1 MTTSATARSLLSATA
16 ILSCLAAPAVALA
29 SPDEAVEPQVTTP
42 SVASVG
48 DIVVTARRRN
58 ERAQD
63 VPIALTVVNEE
74 LLDRT
79 GAYNVGQITQL
90 APSVQLLTSNP
101 RNTAITIRGL
111 GASYGLANDGLEQ
124 GVGIY
129 VDQVYY
135 GRPATA
141 TLDFVDL
148 DRIEILR
155 GPQGTLFGKNTTAG
169 ALNITTQAPSFT
181 PEGRAELSFGDYG
194 FLQAK
199 ASVSG
204 PIIDDK
210 LAARFS
216 VVSTRRDGLLDN
228 ATVGGKQNSQD
239 AISLRGQ
246 LLFQPTDQLRVRL
259 FADYADLTPDCCTQ
273 VYVRVG
279 DTQKPLDQRFPA
291 LAAGR
296 GYKAASTNPY
306 DRIAD
311 VDGAIQA
318 DQIHRGVSAI
328 VDYDFGWVTLT
339 SVSAWRSWDWGPRND
354 RDYTALDITR
364 QSANPSWQDQW
375 SQELRLSSNGANRID
390 WTAGLYAF
398 HQAVETQGVT
408 EYGRDASYWLIPAYQ
423 RVAGAPL
430 ERVPDRLLDGY
441 TVFNDSRI
449 ETDSYAAFAQLTWNI
464 TDRLHLTPGLRYTKE
479 EKAGRYAATT
489 TGGLATTDSTYISR
503 RNGIARPQ
511 AYDASLSDDDLSGQV
526 SLSYD
531 VSDDVLTYAS
541 VARGYKSGGIN
552 MAGIPNLPN
561 GQPSLTN
568 AVVKPEVVTT
578 YELGLKTQLLDRR
591 ITANLAAYRTDVKD
605 YQANVVDSGPGA
617 LRGYLANADK
627 VVIQGV
633 ELDAFA
639 RPNQNLDLYANV
651 AWTDA
656 KYDAFTNGPCPLE
669 QIGATTVAC
678 DLSGQDLPGVSPWAA
693 SIGGELHGRGGFL
706 GLPGEFYGGA
716 DAQLSLHLQLRRLGL
731 ALHPDR
737 QLCDPEPARRVPR
750 RERLGGLC
758 LDQERPG
765 RGLSSVRQRPVR
777 QLWPGHRQSG
787 RPTHGGDHPAGAVLI
802 RKGTLPRPPIASLA
816 LVLG

>member
-1 MTTSATARSLLSATA
+1 MSVVTRASARTLASVAAMTACLSV
-16 ILSCLAAPAVALA
+16 PAVALA
-29 SPDEAVEPQVTTP
+29 EAEGAAADSTQARQSATPTT
-42 SVASVG
+42 ASLG
-48 DIVVTARRRN
+48 DIVVTARRRD

-169 ALNITTQAPSFT
+169 ALNITTRDPSFT
-181 PEGRAELSFGDYG
+181 PEGQAELSFGDYG

-204 PIIDDK
+204 PIVDDK
-210 LAARFS
+210 VAGRFS
-216 VVSTRRDGLLDN
+216 VVSTRRDGVLDN
-228 ATVGGKQNSQD
+228 VTTGTKQNSQD
-239 AISLRGQ
+239 SISLRGQ

-259 FADYADLTPDCCTQ
+259 FADYADLTPECCTQ
-273 VYVRVG
+273 VYVTAG
-279 DTQKPLDQRFPA
+279 QTLKPAAQQFAA

-296 GYKAASTNPY
+296 GYAPASTNPY
-306 DRIAD
+306 DRLAD
-311 VDGAIQA
+311 VDSGIQA

-328 VDYDFGWVTLT
+328 VDYDFGWATLT
-339 SVSAWRSWDWGPRND
+339 SVSAWRAWDWGPQND
-354 RDYTALDITR
+354 RDYTALDIVR

-375 SQELRLSSNGANRID
+375 SQELRLSSNGNNRLD

-398 HQAVETQGVT
+398 HQAVETHGVT
-408 EYGRDASYWLIPAYQ
+408 EYGADATYWLLSPSLPNA
-423 RVAGAPL
+423 
-430 ERVPDRLLDGY
+430 LLDGY
-441 TVFNDSRI
+441 TVYNDSRI
-449 ETDSYAAFAQLTWNI
+449 ETDSYAVFGQLTWDI
-464 TDRLHLTPGLRYTKE
+464 TDRLHLTPGLRYTYE
-479 EKAGRYAATT
+479 DKAGAYTATT
-489 TGGLATTDSTYISR
+489 TGGLATADATLISR
-503 RNGIARPQ
+503 RLGVARPQ
-511 AYDASLSDDDLSGQV
+511 AYAADLSDDDLSGQL

-531 VSDDVLTYAS
+531 VRTDVLAYGS
-541 VARGYKSGGIN
+541 VARGYKSAGIN

-561 GQPSLTN
+561 GQPSLAN

-578 YELGLKTQLLDRR
+578 YELGLKTQGFDRR
-591 ITANLAAYRTDVKD
+591 ATANLAAYRTDVDD

-617 LRGYLANADK
+617 LRGYLANAEK
-627 VVIQGV
+627 VVIQGI
-633 ELDAFA
+633 ELDAVA

-656 KYDAFTNGPCPLE
+656 KYDSFANGPCPLE
-669 QIGATTVAC
+669 RIGTSTVAC
-678 DLSGQDLPGVSPWAA
+678 DLSGKDLPGVSPWAA
-693 SIGGELHGRGGFL
+693 SAGGEVHGNGGFL
-706 GLPGEFYGGA
+706 GLPGQFYGGA
-716 DAQLSLHLQLRRLGL
+716 DASFRSTYNSDASVSRYTEIEGYTILNLRAGFRADNGWEASLWVKNALDEDYLQF
-731 ALHPDR
+731 
-737 QLCDPEPARRVPR
+737 V
-750 RERLGGLC
+750 
-758 LDQERPG
+758 
-765 RGLSSVRQRPVR
+765 SV
-777 QLWPGHRQSG
+777 QSG
-787 RPTHGGDHPAGAVLI
+787 NSGLVIGNPGDPRTVGI
-802 RKGTLPRPPIASLA
+802 TLRARY
-816 LVLG
+816 

>member
-1 MTTSATARSLLSATA
+1 MSVVTRASARTLASVAAMTACLSV
-16 ILSCLAAPAVALA
+16 PAVALA
-29 SPDEAVEPQVTTP
+29 EAEGAAADSTQARQSATPTT
-42 SVASVG
+42 ASLG
-48 DIVVTARRRN
+48 DIVVTARRRD

-169 ALNITTQAPSFT
+169 ALNITTRDPSFT
-181 PEGRAELSFGDYG
+181 PEGQAELSFGDYG

-204 PIIDDK
+204 PIVDDK
-210 LAARFS
+210 VAGRLS
-216 VVSTRRDGLLDN
+216 VVSTRRDGVLDN
-228 ATVGGKQNSQD
+228 VTTGTKQNSQD
-239 AISLRGQ
+239 SISLRGQ

-259 FADYADLTPDCCTQ
+259 FADYADLTPECCTQ
-273 VYVRVG
+273 VYVTAG
-279 DTQKPLDQRFPA
+279 QTLKPAAQQFAA

-296 GYKAASTNPY
+296 GYAPASTNPY
-306 DRIAD
+306 DRLAD
-311 VDGAIQA
+311 VDSGIQA

-328 VDYDFGWVTLT
+328 VDYDFGWATLT
-339 SVSAWRSWDWGPRND
+339 SVSAWRAWDWGPQND
-354 RDYTALDITR
+354 RDYTALDIVR

-375 SQELRLSSNGANRID
+375 SQELRLSSNGNQRID
-390 WTAGLYAF
+390 WTGGLYAF
-398 HQAVETQGVT
+398 HQAVETHGVT
-408 EYGRDASYWLIPAYQ
+408 EYGADATYWLLSPSLPNA
-423 RVAGAPL
+423 
-430 ERVPDRLLDGY
+430 LLDGY
-441 TVFNDSRI
+441 TVYNDSRI
-449 ETDSYAAFAQLTWNI
+449 ETDSYAVFGQLTWDI
-464 TDRLHLTPGLRYTKE
+464 TDRLHLTPGLRYTYE
-479 EKAGRYAATT
+479 DKAGAYTATT
-489 TGGLATTDSTYISR
+489 TGGLATADATLISR
-503 RNGIARPQ
+503 RLGVARPQ
-511 AYDASLSDDDLSGQV
+511 AYAADLSDDDLSGQL

-531 VSDDVLTYAS
+531 VRTDVLAYGS
-541 VARGYKSGGIN
+541 VARGYKSAGIN

-561 GQPSLTN
+561 GQPSLAN

-578 YELGLKTQLLDRR
+578 YELGLKTQGFDRR
-591 ITANLAAYRTDVKD
+591 VTANLAAYRTDVED

-617 LRGYLANADK
+617 LRGYLANAEK

-633 ELDAFA
+633 ELDAVA

-656 KYDAFTNGPCPLE
+656 KYDSFANGPCPLE
-669 QIGATTVAC
+669 RIGTSTVAC
-678 DLSGQDLPGVSPWAA
+678 DLSGKGLPGVSPWAA
-693 SIGGELHGRGGFL
+693 SAGGEVHGDGGFL
-706 GLPGEFYGGA
+706 GLPGQFYGGA
-716 DAQLSLHLQLRRLGL
+716 DASFRSTYNSDASVSRYTEIEGYTILNLRAGFRADNGWEASLWVKNALDEDYLQF
-731 ALHPDR
+731 
-737 QLCDPEPARRVPR
+737 V
-750 RERLGGLC
+750 
-758 LDQERPG
+758 
-765 RGLSSVRQRPVR
+765 SV
-777 QLWPGHRQSG
+777 QSG
-787 RPTHGGDHPAGAVLI
+787 NSGLVIGNPGDPRTVGI
-802 RKGTLPRPPIASLA
+802 TLRARY
-816 LVLG
+816 

>member
-1 MTTSATARSLLSATA
+1 MTITPTPTARRLLSATA
-16 ILSCLAAPAVALA
+16 VAACIAAPTLAAPSFAHAE
-29 SPDEAVEPQVTTP
+29 DDPQSQSSRSNAT
-42 SVASVG
+42 SGVASVG
-48 DIVVTARRRN
+48 DIVVTARRRD

-79 GAYNVGQITQL
+79 GAYNVGQVTQL

-169 ALNITTQAPSFT
+169 ALNITTQTPSFT

-199 ASVSG
+199 ATFSG

-210 LAARFS
+210 VAARFS
-216 VVSTRRDGLLDN
+216 IVSTRRDGLLDN
-228 ATVGGKQNSQD
+228 ATVGRKQNSQD

-273 VYVRVG
+273 VHVTVG
-279 DTQKPLDQRFPA
+279 QTLKPAAQQFPA
-291 LAAGR
+291 LAVGR
-296 GYKAASTNPY
+296 GYTPASTNPY

-311 VDGAIQA
+311 VDSAIQA

-328 VDYDFGWVTLT
+328 VDYDFGWATLT
-339 SVSAWRSWDWGPRND
+339 SVSAWRSWDWGPKND

-375 SQELRLSSNGANRID
+375 SQELRLSSNGSNRID

-398 HQAVETQGVT
+398 HQAVETHGVT
-408 EYGRDASYWLIPAYQ
+408 EYGKDAVYWLIGPNL
-423 RVAGAPL
+423 PN
-430 ERVPDRLLDGY
+430 VPDALLDGY
-441 TVFNDSRI
+441 KVFNDSRI
-449 ETDSYAAFAQLTWNI
+449 ETDSYAVFGQLTWNI
-464 TDRLHLTPGLRYTKE
+464 SDRLHLTPGLRYTKE
-479 EKAGRYAATT
+479 DKSGWYQATT
-489 TGGLATTDSTYISR
+489 TGGLATADAALITR
-503 RNGIARPQ
+503 RLGIARPQ

-526 SLSYD
+526 SLAYD
-531 VSDDVLTYAS
+531 VSDDILTYAS

-578 YELGLKTQLLDRR
+578 YELGLKTQAFNRR
-591 ITANLAAYRTDVKD
+591 LTANLAAYRTDVKD

-639 RPNQNLDLYANV
+639 RPNQNLDLYANA

-669 QIGATTVAC
+669 LIGSTTVAC
-678 DLSGQDLPGVSPWAA
+678 DLSGKKLPGVSPWAA
-693 SIGGELHGRGGFL
+693 SVGAELHGKGGFL

-716 DAQLSLHLQLRRLGL
+716 DASYRSTYNSDASVSRYTQIDSYAILNLRAGFRAENGWEAFVWVKNALDEDYLQF
-731 ALHPDR
+731 
-737 QLCDPEPARRVPR
+737 V
-750 RERLGGLC
+750 
-758 LDQERPG
+758 
-765 RGLSSVRQRPVR
+765 SV
-777 QLWPGHRQSG
+777 QSG
-787 RPTHGGDHPAGAVLI
+787 NSGLVIGNPGDPRTVGI
-802 RKGTLPRPPIASLA
+802 TLRARY
-816 LVLG
+816 

>member
-1 MTTSATARSLLSATA
+1 MSVVTRASARTLASVAAMTACLSV
-16 ILSCLAAPAVALA
+16 PAVALA
-29 SPDEAVEPQVTTP
+29 EAEGAAADSTQARQSATP
-42 SVASVG
+42 PTASLG
-48 DIVVTARRRN
+48 DIVVTARRRD

-169 ALNITTQAPSFT
+169 ALNITTRDPSFT
-181 PEGRAELSFGDYG
+181 PEGQAELSFGDYG

-204 PIIDDK
+204 PIVDDK
-210 LAARFS
+210 VAGRFS
-216 VVSTRRDGLLDN
+216 VVSTRRDGVLDN
-228 ATVGGKQNSQD
+228 VTTGTKQNSQD
-239 AISLRGQ
+239 SISLRGQ

-259 FADYADLTPDCCTQ
+259 FADYADLTPECCTQ
-273 VYVRVG
+273 VYVTAG
-279 DTQKPLDQRFPA
+279 QTLKPAAQQFAA

-296 GYKAASTNPY
+296 GYAPASTNPY
-306 DRIAD
+306 DRLAD
-311 VDGAIQA
+311 VDSGIQA

-328 VDYDFGWVTLT
+328 VDYDFGWATLT
-339 SVSAWRSWDWGPRND
+339 SVSAWRAWDWGPQND
-354 RDYTALDITR
+354 RDYTALDIVR

-375 SQELRLSSNGANRID
+375 SQELRLSSNGNQRID
-390 WTAGLYAF
+390 WTGGLYAF
-398 HQAVETQGVT
+398 HQAVETHGVT
-408 EYGRDASYWLIPAYQ
+408 EYGADATYWLLSPSLPNA
-423 RVAGAPL
+423 
-430 ERVPDRLLDGY
+430 LLDGY
-441 TVFNDSRI
+441 TVYNDSRI
-449 ETDSYAAFAQLTWNI
+449 ETDSYAVFGQLTWNI
-464 TDRLHLTPGLRYTKE
+464 TDRLHLTPGLRYTYE
-479 EKAGRYAATT
+479 EKSGAYAATT
-489 TGGLATTDSTYISR
+489 TGGLVTTDATLISR
-503 RNGIARPQ
+503 RLGIARPQ
-511 AYDASLSDDDLSGQV
+511 AYDAEISDDDLSGQV

-531 VSDDVLTYAS
+531 FSDDVLVYGSA
-541 VARGYKSGGIN
+541 ARGYKSAGIN
-552 MAGIPNLPN
+552 MAGIPNLPS

-578 YELGLKTQLLDRR
+578 YELGLKTQGFDRR
-591 ITANLAAYRTDVKD
+591 VTANLAAYRTDVED

-617 LRGYLANADK
+617 LRGYLANAEK

-633 ELDAFA
+633 ELDAVA

-656 KYDAFTNGPCPLE
+656 KYDSFANGPCPLE
-669 QIGATTVAC
+669 RIGTSTVAC
-678 DLSGQDLPGVSPWAA
+678 DLSGKDLPGVSPWAA
-693 SIGGELHGRGGFL
+693 SAGGEVHGNGGFL
-706 GLPGEFYGGA
+706 GLPGQFYGGA
-716 DAQLSLHLQLRRLGL
+716 DASFRSTYNSDASVSRYTEIEGYTILNLRAGFRADNGWEASLWVKNALDEDYLQF
-731 ALHPDR
+731 
-737 QLCDPEPARRVPR
+737 V
-750 RERLGGLC
+750 
-758 LDQERPG
+758 
-765 RGLSSVRQRPVR
+765 SV
-777 QLWPGHRQSG
+777 QSG
-787 RPTHGGDHPAGAVLI
+787 NSGLVIGNPGDPRTVGI
-802 RKGTLPRPPIASLA
+802 TLRARY
-816 LVLG
+816 

>member
-1 MTTSATARSLLSATA
+1 MTITPTPTVRRLLSATA
-16 ILSCLAAPAVALA
+16 IAACIAAPTFAHAEDDPQSQSSRA
-29 SPDEAVEPQVTTP
+29 SATQG
-42 SVASVG
+42 VASVG
-48 DIVVTARRRN
+48 DIVVTARRRD

-90 APSVQLLTSNP
+90 APSVQLLSSNP

-169 ALNITTQAPSFT
+169 ALNITTRTPSFT
-181 PEGRAELSFGDYG
+181 PEGQAELSFGDYG

-199 ASVSG
+199 ATFSG

-210 LAARFS
+210 VAARFS

-228 ATVGGKQNSQD
+228 VTVGRKQNSQD

-246 LLFQPTDQLRVRL
+246 LLFQPNDQLRVRL

-273 VYVRVG
+273 VYVTVG
-279 DTQKPLDQRFPA
+279 QTLKPAAQQFPA

-296 GYKAASTNPY
+296 GYTPASTNPY
-306 DRIAD
+306 ARIAD
-311 VDGAIQA
+311 VDSAIQA

-328 VDYDFGWVTLT
+328 IDYDFGWATLT
-339 SVSAWRSWDWGPRND
+339 SVSAWRAWDWGPKND

-375 SQELRLSSNGANRID
+375 SQELRLSSNGSNRID
-390 WTAGLYAF
+390 WTVGLYAF
-398 HQAVETQGVT
+398 HQAVETHGVT
-408 EYGRDASYWLIPAYQ
+408 EYGKDAVYWLIGPNL
-423 RVAGAPL
+423 PN
-430 ERVPDRLLDGY
+430 VPDALLDGY
-441 TVFNDSRI
+441 KVFNDSRI
-449 ETDSYAAFAQLTWNI
+449 ETDSYAVFGQLTWNI

-479 EKAGRYAATT
+479 DKSGWYQATT
-489 TGGLATTDSTYISR
+489 AGGLVTTDPALITR
-503 RNGIARPQ
+503 RLGIARPQ

-526 SLSYD
+526 SLAYD
-531 VSDDVLTYAS
+531 VTDDVLTYAS

-578 YELGLKTQLLDRR
+578 YELGLKTQLFDRR
-591 ITANLAAYRTDVKD
+591 VTTNLAAYRTDVKD

-617 LRGYLANADK
+617 LRGYLANADQ

-639 RPNQNLDLYANV
+639 RPNQNLDLYANA

-656 KYDAFTNGPCPLE
+656 KYDSFTNGPCPLE
-669 QIGATTVAC
+669 LIGASTVAC
-678 DLSGQDLPGVSPWAA
+678 DLSGKKLPGVSPWAA
-693 SIGGELHGRGGFL
+693 SVGAEVHGKGGFL
-706 GLPGEFYGGA
+706 GQPGELYGGV
-716 DAQLSLHLQLRRLGL
+716 DASYRSSYNSDASVSRYTQIDSYTILNLRAGFRAENGWEAFVWVKNALDENYLQF
-731 ALHPDR
+731 
-737 QLCDPEPARRVPR
+737 V
-750 RERLGGLC
+750 
-758 LDQERPG
+758 
-765 RGLSSVRQRPVR
+765 SV
-777 QLWPGHRQSG
+777 QSG
-787 RPTHGGDHPAGAVLI
+787 NSGLVIGNPGDPRTVGI
-802 RKGTLPRPPIASLA
+802 TLRARY
-816 LVLG
+816 

>member
-1 MTTSATARSLLSATA
+1 MRTSATARGLLSATA
-16 ILSCLAAPAVALA
+16 ILACLTTPAVAA
-29 SPDEAVEPQVTTP
+29 AAAPDETAAPQVNTP
-42 SVASVG
+42 GVASVG
-48 DIVVTARRRN
+48 DIVVTARRRD

-79 GAYNVGQITQL
+79 GAYNVGQVTQL

-181 PEGRAELSFGDYG
+181 PEGRAELSVGDYG

-199 ASVSG
+199 ATFSG
-204 PIIDDK
+204 PIVNDK
-210 LAARFS
+210 VAARFS
-216 VVSTRRDGLLDN
+216 VVSTRRDGVLDN
-228 ATVGGKQNSQD
+228 ATNGQKQNGQQS
-239 AISLRGQ
+239 ISLRGQ

-296 GYKAASTNPY
+296 GYRPASTDPY

-318 DQIHRGVSAI
+318 DQIHRGVSAV
-328 VDYDFGWVTLT
+328 VDYDFGWATLT

-398 HQAVETQGVT
+398 HQAVETHGVT
-408 EYGRDASYWLIPAYQ
+408 EYGRDAGYWLIPAYQ
-423 RVAGAPL
+423 RVAGAPF
-430 ERVPDRLLDGY
+430 ERVPDGLLDGY

-479 EKAGRYAATT
+479 EKSGRYAATT
-489 TGGLATTDSTYISR
+489 TGGLTTTDSAYISR

-578 YELGLKTQLLDRR
+578 YELGLKTQVFDRR
-591 ITANLAAYRTDVKD
+591 LTANLAAYRTDVED

-639 RPNQNLDLYANV
+639 RPNQHLDLYANV

-656 KYDAFTNGPCPLE
+656 KYDAFANGPCPLE
-669 QIGATTVAC
+669 RIGTTTVAC

-693 SIGGELHGRGGFL
+693 SVGGELHGRGGFL

-716 DAQLSLHLQLRRLGL
+716 DASYRSTYNSDASVSRYTEIEGYTILNLRAGFRAENGWE
-731 ALHPDR
+731 AFVWVKN
-737 QLCDPEPARRVPR
+737 A
-750 RERLGGLC
+750 
-758 LDQERPG
+758 LDQDY
-765 RGLSSVRQRPVR
+765 LQFVSV
-777 QLWPGHRQSG
+777 QSG
-787 RPTHGGDHPAGAVLI
+787 NSGLVIGNPGDPRTVGI
-802 RKGTLPRPPIASLA
+802 TLRAKY
-816 LVLG
+816 

>member
-1 MTTSATARSLLSATA
+1 MSVVTRASARTLASVAALTACLSV
-16 ILSCLAAPAVALA
+16 PAVALA
-29 SPDEAVEPQVTTP
+29 EAEGAAADSTQARQSATP
-42 SVASVG
+42 PTASLG
-48 DIVVTARRRN
+48 DIVVTARRRD

-79 GAYNVGQITQL
+79 GAYNVGQVTQL

-169 ALNITTQAPSFT
+169 ALNITTRDPSFT
-181 PEGRAELSFGDYG
+181 PEGQAELSFGDYG

-204 PIIDDK
+204 PIVDDK
-210 LAARFS
+210 VAGRFS
-216 VVSTRRDGLLDN
+216 VVSTRRDGVLDN
-228 ATVGGKQNSQD
+228 VTTGTKQNSQD
-239 AISLRGQ
+239 SISLRGQ

-259 FADYADLTPDCCTQ
+259 FADYADLTPECCTQ
-273 VYVRVG
+273 VYVTAG
-279 DTQKPLDQRFPA
+279 QTLKPAAQQFAA

-296 GYKAASTNPY
+296 GYAPASTNPY
-306 DRIAD
+306 DRLAD
-311 VDGAIQA
+311 VDSGIQA

-328 VDYDFGWVTLT
+328 VDYDFGWATLT
-339 SVSAWRSWDWGPRND
+339 SVSAWRAWDWGPKND
-354 RDYTALDITR
+354 RDYTALDIVR

-375 SQELRLSSNGANRID
+375 SQELRLSSNGNNRID

-398 HQAVETQGVT
+398 HQAVETHGVT
-408 EYGRDASYWLIPAYQ
+408 EYGADATYWLLSPSLPNA
-423 RVAGAPL
+423 
-430 ERVPDRLLDGY
+430 LLDGY
-441 TVFNDSRI
+441 TVYNDSRI
-449 ETDSYAAFAQLTWNI
+449 ETDSYAVFGQLTWDI
-464 TDRLHLTPGLRYTKE
+464 TDRLHLTPGLRYTYE
-479 EKAGRYAATT
+479 DKAGAYTATT
-489 TGGLATTDSTYISR
+489 TGGLATADATLISR
-503 RNGIARPQ
+503 RLGVARPQ
-511 AYDASLSDDDLSGQV
+511 AYAADLSDDDLSGQL

-531 VSDDVLTYAS
+531 VRTDVLAYGS
-541 VARGYKSGGIN
+541 VARGYKSAGIN

-561 GQPSLTN
+561 GQPSLAN

-578 YELGLKTQLLDRR
+578 YELGLKTQGFDRR
-591 ITANLAAYRTDVKD
+591 ATANLAAYRTDVDD

-617 LRGYLANADK
+617 LRGYLANAEK

-633 ELDAFA
+633 ELDAVA

-656 KYDAFTNGPCPLE
+656 KYDSFANGPCPLE
-669 QIGATTVAC
+669 RIGTSTVAC
-678 DLSGQDLPGVSPWAA
+678 DLSGKDLPGVSPWAA
-693 SIGGELHGRGGFL
+693 SAGGEVHGNGGFL
-706 GLPGEFYGGA
+706 GLPGQFYGGA
-716 DAQLSLHLQLRRLGL
+716 DASFRSTYNSDASVSRYTEIEGYTILNLRAGFRADNGWEASLWVKNALDEDYLQF
-731 ALHPDR
+731 
-737 QLCDPEPARRVPR
+737 V
-750 RERLGGLC
+750 
-758 LDQERPG
+758 
-765 RGLSSVRQRPVR
+765 SV
-777 QLWPGHRQSG
+777 QSG
-787 RPTHGGDHPAGAVLI
+787 NSGLVIGNPGDPRTVGI
-802 RKGTLPRPPIASLA
+802 TLRARY
-816 LVLG
+816 

>member
-1 MTTSATARSLLSATA
+1 MSAVIQPLVRRL
-16 ILSCLAAPAVALA
+16 LAASAPAACAAACLGA
-29 SPDEAVEPQVTTP
+29 PAAGWAAAGEQARPAITP
-42 SVASVG
+42 GVASVG
-48 DIVVTARRRN
+48 DIVVTARRRD

-148 DRIEILR
+148 ERIEILR

-169 ALNITTQAPSFT
+169 ALNITTRAPSFT
-181 PEGRAELSFGDYG
+181 PEGQAELSVGDYG

-199 ASVSG
+199 ATFSG
-204 PIIDDK
+204 PLVDDR
-210 LAARFS
+210 LAGRFS
-216 VVSTRRDGLLDN
+216 VVSTRRDGVLDN
-228 ATVGGKQNSQD
+228 VTTGEKQNSQD
-239 AISLRGQ
+239 SVSLRGQ
-246 LLFQPTDQLRVRL
+246 LLFQPDDRLSVRL

-273 VYVRVG
+273 VYVTAG
-279 DTQKPLDQRFPA
+279 QTQKPLAQQFAA

-296 GYKAASTNPY
+296 GYAPPRTNPY
-306 DRIAD
+306 DRLAD
-311 VDGAIQA
+311 VDSAIQA
-318 DQIHRGVSAI
+318 DQIHRGVSAV
-328 VDYDFGWVTLT
+328 VDYDLGWGVLT
-339 SVSAWRSWDWGPRND
+339 SVSAWRAWDWGPKND

-375 SQELRLSSNGANRID
+375 SQELRLSSTGSNRLD
-390 WTAGLYAF
+390 WTVGLYAF
-398 HQAVETQGVT
+398 HQAVETHGVT
-408 EYGRDASYWLIPAYQ
+408 EYGADATYWLLSPS
-423 RVAGAPL
+423 L
-430 ERVPDRLLDGY
+430 PDALLDGY
-441 TVFNDSRI
+441 KVFNDSRI
-449 ETDSYAAFAQLTWNI
+449 ETDSYAVFGQFTWNI
-464 TDRLHLTPGLRYTKE
+464 TDRLHLTPGLRYTNE
-479 EKAGRYAATT
+479 EKSGWYQATT
-489 TGGLATTDSTYISR
+489 TGGLATNDATLISR
-503 RNGIARPQ
+503 RLGIARPQ
-511 AYDASLSDDDLSGQV
+511 AYAADLKDDDLSGQV
-526 SLSYD
+526 SLSWNATPD
-531 VSDDVLTYAS
+531 ILTYGS

-578 YELGLKTQLLDRR
+578 WELGLKTQAFDRR
-591 ITANLAAYRTDVKD
+591 LTANLAVYRTDVED

-617 LRGYLANADK
+617 LRGYLANAEK

-651 AWTDA
+651 AWTDGQ
-656 KYDAFTNGPCPLE
+656 YDSFANGPCPLE
-669 QIGATTVAC
+669 QIGASTLAC
-678 DLSGQDLPGVSPWAA
+678 DLSGQELPGVSPWAA
-693 SIGGELHGRGGFL
+693 SIGGEVHGNGGFL
-706 GLPGEFYGGA
+706 GLSGEFFGGA
-716 DAQLSLHLQLRRLGL
+716 DASYRSSYNSDASVSRYTEIQGYSILNLRAGFRADNGWEAFIWVKNALDEDYLQF
-731 ALHPDR
+731 
-737 QLCDPEPARRVPR
+737 V
-750 RERLGGLC
+750 
-758 LDQERPG
+758 
-765 RGLSSVRQRPVR
+765 SV
-777 QLWPGHRQSG
+777 QSG
-787 RPTHGGDHPAGAVLI
+787 NSGLVIGNPGDPRTVGL
-802 RKGTLPRPPIASLA
+802 TLRARY
-816 LVLG
+816 

>member
-1 MTTSATARSLLSATA
+1 MSVVTRASARTLASVAALTACLSV
-16 ILSCLAAPAVALA
+16 PAVALA
-29 SPDEAVEPQVTTP
+29 EAEGAAADPTQARQSATP
-42 SVASVG
+42 PTASLG
-48 DIVVTARRRN
+48 DIVVTARRRD

-79 GAYNVGQITQL
+79 GAYNVGQVTQL

-169 ALNITTQAPSFT
+169 ALNITTRDPSFT
-181 PEGRAELSFGDYG
+181 PEGQAELSFGDYG

-204 PIIDDK
+204 PIVDDK
-210 LAARFS
+210 VAGRFS
-216 VVSTRRDGLLDN
+216 VVSTRRDGVLDN
-228 ATVGGKQNSQD
+228 VTTRTKQNSQD
-239 AISLRGQ
+239 SISLRGQ

-259 FADYADLTPDCCTQ
+259 FADYADLTPECCTQ
-273 VYVRVG
+273 VYVTAG
-279 DTQKPLDQRFPA
+279 QTLKPAAQQFAA
-291 LAAGR
+291 LATGR
-296 GYKAASTNPY
+296 GYAPASTNPY
-306 DRIAD
+306 DRLAD
-311 VDGAIQA
+311 VDSGIQA

-328 VDYDFGWVTLT
+328 VDYDFGWATLT
-339 SVSAWRSWDWGPRND
+339 SVSAWRAWDWGPKND
-354 RDYTALDITR
+354 RDYTALDIVR

-375 SQELRLSSNGANRID
+375 SQELRLSSNGNNRID

-398 HQAVETQGVT
+398 HQAVETHGVT
-408 EYGRDASYWLIPAYQ
+408 EYGADATYWLLSPSLPNA
-423 RVAGAPL
+423 
-430 ERVPDRLLDGY
+430 LLDGY
-441 TVFNDSRI
+441 TVYNDSRI
-449 ETDSYAAFAQLTWNI
+449 ETDSYAVFGQLTWDI
-464 TDRLHLTPGLRYTKE
+464 TDRLHLTPGLRYTYE
-479 EKAGRYAATT
+479 DKAGAYTATT
-489 TGGLATTDSTYISR
+489 TGGLATADATLISR
-503 RNGIARPQ
+503 RLGVARPQ
-511 AYDASLSDDDLSGQV
+511 AYAADLSDDDLSGQL

-531 VSDDVLTYAS
+531 VRTDVLAYGS
-541 VARGYKSGGIN
+541 VARGYKSAGIN

-561 GQPSLTN
+561 GQPSLAN

-578 YELGLKTQLLDRR
+578 YELGLKTQGFDRR
-591 ITANLAAYRTDVKD
+591 VTANLAAYRTDVED

-617 LRGYLANADK
+617 LRGYLANAEK

-633 ELDAFA
+633 ELDAVA

-656 KYDAFTNGPCPLE
+656 KYDSFANGPCPLE
-669 QIGATTVAC
+669 RIGTSTVAC
-678 DLSGQDLPGVSPWAA
+678 DLSGKDLPGVSPWAA
-693 SIGGELHGRGGFL
+693 SAGGEVHGNGGFL
-706 GLPGEFYGGA
+706 GLPGQFYGGA
-716 DAQLSLHLQLRRLGL
+716 DASFRSTYNSDASVSRYTEIEGYTILNLRAGFRADNGWEASLWVKNALDEDYLQF
-731 ALHPDR
+731 
-737 QLCDPEPARRVPR
+737 V
-750 RERLGGLC
+750 
-758 LDQERPG
+758 
-765 RGLSSVRQRPVR
+765 SV
-777 QLWPGHRQSG
+777 QSG
-787 RPTHGGDHPAGAVLI
+787 NSGLVIGNPGDPRTVGI
-802 RKGTLPRPPIASLA
+802 TLRARY
-816 LVLG
+816 